1 MKNQTDDIELR
12 SEEVQDILTRPPGVL
27 VRWGI
32 TVFFGVL
39 AVVLIGGCFFKYP
52 DTVSAEVTVTTEHPP
67 VWMVARGSGKIK
79 EVYHADRD
87 SVYPGDLIA
96 VLENPA
102 ETGDVLALRRYLQG
116 FRLADSCVLGCRF
129 PEKLALGSIQPAY
142 AAFLRA
148 MTD

>member
-52 DTVSAEVTVTTEHPP
+52 DTVSAEVTVTTERPP
-67 VWMVARGSGKIK
+67 VWMVAKSSGKIK
-79 EVYHADRD
+79 EVPY
-87 SVYPGDLIA
+87 
-96 VLENPA
+96 
-102 ETGDVLALRRYLQG
+102 
-116 FRLADSCVLGCRF
+116 
-129 PEKLALGSIQPAY
+129 
-142 AAFLRA
+142 
-148 MTD
+148 